1 MEHLLSAAFLSE
13 LFDDQVVYF
22 LVELD
27 NMVSVK
33 VVVDMSKG
41 DLRVLG
47 TDFDLYGVLL
57 SKEMEL
63 LQSPLEVLDL
73 TKDQS

>member
-1 MEHLLSAAFLSE
+1 MEHLLSAALLSE

-33 VVVDMSKG
+33 VIVDMSEG
-41 DLRVLG
+41 DLRVLC

-57 SKEMEL
+57 SKEMEF
-63 LQSPLEVLDL
+63 LQSSLEVLDL

>member
-33 VVVDMSKG
+33 VIVDMSKG
-41 DLRVLG
+41 DLRVLC

-63 LQSPLEVLDL
+63 LKSSLEVLDL